1 MTSKIPE
8 VLTNVKV
15 YSDGAS
21 AHGTGNVKLP
31 NIEAMTETITGAG
44 ISGEVEVPVAGH
56 YKAMKVE
63 IEFYNMN
70 SVFSGLSV
78 GESCNLQIRGSLQ
91 VYEQGKRDD
100 VPIKVSVLGRVLSSE
115 RGTLEPGKKTSP
127 KTTVSVEYYKEE
139 FDGQVITEID
149 PLNFIAILNGK
160 NVLAKVAE
168 NLGLGGS
175 AGGAT
180 GAVKAAFSKIGI

>member
-1 MTSKIPE
+1 MTSKVPE
-8 VLTNVKV
+8 VLTNVRV
-15 YSDGAS
+15 YSDGAT
-21 AHGTGNVKLP
+21 AHGTANVKLP

-56 YKAMKVE
+56 FKAMKLE

-100 VPIKVSVLGRVLSSE
+100 VPVKISVLGRVLSSE

-127 KTTVSVEYYKEE
+127 KTTVSCEYYKEE
-139 FDGQVITEID
+139 LDGQTITEID

-160 NVLAKVAE
+160 NLLAKVAE
-168 NLGLGGS
+168 NLGFSGG
-175 AGGAT
+175 AGGAA
-180 GAVKAAFSKIGI
+180 GAVKAAFSKLSI

>member
-8 VLTNVKV
+8 LLTNVKV
-15 YSDGAS
+15 YSDGTS
-21 AHGTGNVKLP
+21 AHGTANVKLP
-31 NIEAMTETITGAG
+31 TIEAMSETITGAG
-44 ISGEVEVPVAGH
+44 ISGEVEVPVTGH
-56 YKAMKVE
+56 FKAMKLE

-70 SVFSGLSV
+70 SVFSGLNV

-100 VPIKVSVLGRVLSSE
+100 VPVKISVLGRVLSSE

-127 KTTVSVEYYKEE
+127 KTTISIEYYKEE
-139 FDGQVITEID
+139 LNGQVLTEID

-160 NVLAKVAE
+160 NILAKVAE
-168 NLGLGGS
+168 NLGLGGG
-175 AGGAT
+175 AGSAT
-180 GAVKAAFSKIGI
+180 GAVKATFSKIGI